1 VPKPHLL
8 QNEVKRIT
16 ELRQTGHSLLEI
28 KKATGRAY
36 GTVFRYIKDVP
47 ILPEYQEMWRTKRGG
62 SKFKALKEKE
72 QASKKAR
79 LLLSSIDSR
88 DTLFI
93 LAALYWGEGTKKEL
107 NLINGDPELVRV
119 FVSCLRRL
127 GITNNQLKITLRVF
141 EDMDKGK
148 VITFWAQT
156 LGVMERHIASVDV
169 LKGKK
174 KGKLLHGMCRVRV
187 AKSKDYFKLIMAMI
201 NFIKSEITL
210 P

>member
-1 VPKPHLL
+1 
-8 QNEVKRIT
+8 
-16 ELRQTGHSLLEI
+16 
-28 KKATGRAY
+28 
-36 GTVFRYIKDVP
+36 
-47 ILPEYQEMWRTKRGG
+47 MWRTKRGG